1 MVSKDGGSDIDI
13 AAGIE
18 KARAA
23 FICLSLVWWSK
34 LIDSDRVPVPVSI
47 EKSV

>member
-1 MVSKDGGSDIDI
+1 MVSKDGGSDTDI
-13 AAGIE
+13 AVRIE

-23 FICLSLVWWSK
+23 FICLSQK
-34 LIDSDRVPVPVSI
+34 LIDSDRVTVPVSI